1 MMNKTIEVISSDILK
16 NKTLTDKK
24 LYVIEGEVRVRKG
37 VTLTV
42 RDKVTI
48 LLVNG
53 VFSKS
58 VVRRSAL
65 IFAQGSSL
73 SAKRVCIRACNGQH
87 KPVKNADN
95 GGVWFLGNYKDASK
109 DKVSVK
115 VNRRNGLS
123 SFRASSV
130 TTHYLGRKDSYVSAK
145 TGSLIGI
152 GDDIDGFS
160 VLGVSPQ
167 EWNISSV
174 RTFYSADDG
183 FDVTNSHIKLD
194 RLEIRHPIEDG
205 MNISSSRVEIHK
217 SLLLDV
223 TKTRETDRD
232 LFDLETD
239 DGASFVELYSRC
251 WVRIKGVFG
260 DQVVLSS
267 SDMPRP
273 NTRDGNEVPYVF
285 EGQLRKASLIY
296 SIDND

>member
-1 MMNKTIEVISSDILK
+1 MNKTIEVISSDILK
-16 NKTLTDKK
+16 NKTLSDKK

-37 VTLTV
+37 VTLTI

-65 IFAQGSSL
+65 IFAQGSML
-73 SAKRVCIRACNGQH
+73 SAKRFYIKACNGQY
-87 KPVKNADN
+87 KRVKQADN

-115 VNRRNGLS
+115 VNRKNGLS
-123 SFRASSV
+123 SFTASSV
-130 TTHYLGRKDSYVSAK
+130 TTHYLGRKDTYIRAK
-145 TGSLIGI
+145 TGRVLDI

-160 VLGVSPQ
+160 VLGVSPE
-167 EWNISSV
+167 EWNIASV

-183 FDVTNSHIKLD
+183 IDVTNSHIQLD

-205 MNISSSRVEIHK
+205 MNISSSRVEIHN
-217 SLLLDV
+217 SLLLEV
-223 TKTRETDRD
+223 KKTSETDRD

-251 WVRIKGVFG
+251 WVRLKGVFG

-267 SDMPRP
+267 TDMPRP
-273 NTRDGNEVPYVF
+273 NVRDDNEVPYAF
-285 EGQLRKASLIY
+285 EGQLKKASLIY
-296 SIDND
+296 SIDSD

>member
-42 RDKVTI
+42 RDRVTI

-65 IFAQGSSL
+65 IFAQGSAL

-130 TTHYLGRKDSYVSAK
+130 TTHYLGRKDNYVSAK
-145 TGSLIGI
+145 TDSLIGV

-167 EWNISSV
+167 EWSISSV

>member
-1 MMNKTIEVISSDILK
+1 MMNKTIEIISSDILK
-16 NKTLTDKK
+16 NKTLSDKK
-24 LYVIEGEVRVRKG
+24 TYVIEGEVRVRKG
-37 VTLTV
+37 VKLTI

-58 VVRRSAL
+58 VVRRSTL
-65 IFAQGSSL
+65 IFAQGSTL
-73 SAKRVCIRACNGQH
+73 SAKRVYIKACTVQH

-115 VNRRNGLS
+115 TNRKIGLS
-123 SFRASSV
+123 RFTASSV
-130 TTHYLGRKDSYVSAK
+130 TTHYLGRKDTYLSAK
-145 TGSLIGI
+145 TGRVLDI

-160 VLGVSPQ
+160 VLGVGPQ
-167 EWNISSV
+167 EWNIASV

-183 FDVTNSHIKLD
+183 IDVTNSHIKLD
-194 RLEIRHPIEDG
+194 RLEIRHPVEDG

-223 TKTRETDRD
+223 TKTSEADRD

-251 WVRIKGVFG
+251 WVRLKGVFG

-267 SDMPRP
+267 TEMPRP
-273 NTRDGNEVPYVF
+273 DVSDDNEVPYVF
-285 EGQLRKASLIY
+285 EGQLKETSLIF

>member
-1 MMNKTIEVISSDILK
+1 
-16 NKTLTDKK
+16 
-24 LYVIEGEVRVRKG
+24 
-37 VTLTV
+37 
-42 RDKVTI
+42 VTI

-65 IFAQGSSL
+65 IFAQGSAL

-115 VNRRNGLS
+115 ANRKNGLS
-123 SFRASSV
+123 SFSASSV

-167 EWNISSV
+167 EWSISSV
-174 RTFYSADDG
+174 RTFHSADDG

-194 RLEIRHPIEDG
+194 RLEIRHPVEDG

-223 TKTRETDRD
+223 TKTCETDRD

-273 NTRDGNEVPYVF
+273 DTRDDNEVPYVF
-285 EGQLRKASLIY
+285 EGQLKKASLIY

>member
-1 MMNKTIEVISSDILK
+1 MSNKKIEVISSDILK
-16 NKTLTDKK
+16 NKTLSDKK
-24 LYVIEGEVRVRKG
+24 IYVIEGEVRVRKG
-37 VTLTV
+37 VTLSIQ
-42 RDKVTI
+42 DKVTI

-58 VVRRSAL
+58 LIRRSAL
-65 IFAQGSSL
+65 IFAQGSTL
-73 SAKRVCIRACNGQH
+73 SAKRVYIKACTGQH

-109 DKVSVK
+109 DKISVK
-115 VNRRNGLS
+115 VNRKNSLS
-123 SFRASSV
+123 SFTASSV
-130 TTHYLGRKDSYVSAK
+130 TTHYLGRQDSYISAK
-145 TGSLIGI
+145 TSRVLDI

-160 VLGVSPQ
+160 VLGVSPE
-167 EWNISSV
+167 EWSIASV

-183 FDVTNSHIKLD
+183 IDVTNSHIKLD
-194 RLEIRHPIEDG
+194 RLEIRHPVEDG

-223 TKTRETDRD
+223 TKTSETDRD

-251 WVRIKGVFG
+251 WVRLKGVFG

-267 SDMPRP
+267 TDMPHP
-273 NTRDGNEVPYVF
+273 VVRDDNEVPYAF
-285 EGQLRKASLIY
+285 EGQLKKSSLIY